1 MVDGTTLAWPHVNGG
16 VNCPL
21 VKHIA
26 HSRRVALWTR
36 ALCSTEDWACALM
49 KRVMDETGANAT
61 AFLHKH
67 IAATNHAHQI
77 MVAFKWLRWAY
88 PDHAIPHPLNKFER
102 LLTTTGHIINCGDD
116 RLETQPSPHP
126 QHVDK
131 VLNNTH
137 LMLKH
142 TPWLVDGNK
151 WCDNKVQTPDVHCA
165 LKPLHG
171 CQQRTQIV
179 MSVGKVAC
187 MTITQMP
194 CDNTHNH
201 AWRVAHQISL
211 HAQPM
216 DRWKSG
222 KRNTVD
228 HVHFEC

>member
-1 MVDGTTLAWPHVNGG
+1 M
-16 VNCPL
+16 
-21 VKHIA
+21 I
-26 HSRRVALWTR
+26 
-36 ALCSTEDWACALM
+36 E
-49 KRVMDETGANAT
+49 
-61 AFLHKH
+61 
-67 IAATNHAHQI
+67 
-77 MVAFKWLRWAY
+77 
-88 PDHAIPHPLNKFER
+88 
-102 LLTTTGHIINCGDD
+102 
-116 RLETQPSPHP
+116 HP

-131 VLNNTH
+131 VLNDTH

-151 WCDNKVQTPDVHCA
+151 WCDNKVETPDVHCA

-179 MSVGKVAC
+179 MSVCKVAC

-222 KRNTVD
+222 KGNTVD